1 LALEI
6 TFQIRLEG
14 ASKDVI
20 VPKLKN
26 LSYTVPFIARNV
38 GDADSDPNFVMCVS
52 IVPDNSAIGDRMNS
66 LYRVPGVKQVDIL
79 QTIPLKGQRRWYGN
93 FMIPLLISTV
103 VFSLGVLTVLL
114 DVVMDLL

>member
-1 LALEI
+1 
-6 TFQIRLEG
+6 
-14 ASKDVI
+14 
-20 VPKLKN
+20 
-26 LSYTVPFIARNV
+26 
-38 GDADSDPNFVMCVS
+38 MCVS

-79 QTIPLKGQRRWYGN
+79 QTIPLKGQRRWYGH

>member
-1 LALEI
+1 MSTRDLVGFNREEKKGNRNAL
-6 TFQIRLEG
+6 Q
-14 ASKDVI
+14 
-20 VPKLKN
+20 
-26 LSYTVPFIARNV
+26 
-38 GDADSDPNFVMCVS
+38 
-52 IVPDNSAIGDRMNS
+52 NS

-79 QTIPLKGQRRWYGN
+79 QTIPLKGQRRWYGH